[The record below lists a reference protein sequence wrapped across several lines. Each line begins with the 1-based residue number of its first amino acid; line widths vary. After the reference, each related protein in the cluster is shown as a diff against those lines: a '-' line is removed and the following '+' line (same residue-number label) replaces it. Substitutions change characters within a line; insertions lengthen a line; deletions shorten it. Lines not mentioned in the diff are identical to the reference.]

1 MNKREVTILSEDQE
15 SRFNQDIAAKIEE
28 LKSAYP
34 DITHGE
40 YWLSLENALRAEKFL
55 LEKIE
60 PLLDTPDHPRAN
72 PAYRRRINNF
82 SNRITDYIML
92 HPHAGMDEVSRACNI
107 KSKELEQIRQ
117 LQIAKHYLA
126 RCVTSVS
133 RDSSIIINEFDEMY
147 FFRPPKPAPGEENK
161 YWKAEELGVPAMLSG
176 AFVFSE
182 GAWSRIEPDWKKKEF
197 DETGEDF
204 CMLTTGSSIDRKYF
218 RGESNPLHY
227 LGLSYFL
234 EGIEKDIINSSRHE
248 VVHQV
253 DFLRSERR
261 GVNFILTE
269 VIAFR
274 IDGQMD
280 TPKNRKKSR
289 DRFREFINDHIKG
302 YLKKYEVADAE
313 EDKKTVEAFLAV
325 LDEAEKIIGFAR
337 TTSILLD
344 SLTLMEAADKLNRA
358 AGISYEI

>member
-1 MNKREVTILSEDQE
+1 MPDNPDNTE
-15 SRFNQDIAAKIEE
+15 SRSNQEITDRIER

-34 DITHGE
+34 DISRPE

-60 PLLDTPDHPRAN
+60 PLIDTPDHPRAN

-82 SNRITDYIML
+82 SDRITDYIML
-92 HPHAGMDEVSRACNI
+92 HPHAGTEEVGRACNI
-107 KSKELEQIRQ
+107 KLKELEQIKQ

-126 RCVTSVS
+126 RCVTSVG
-133 RDSSIIINEFDEMY
+133 RDASIIINEFDEMC
-147 FFRPPKPAPGEENK
+147 FFRPATPEPGEENK
-161 YWKAEELGVPAMLSG
+161 YWKTEELGVPAMLSG

-182 GAWSRIEPDWKKKEF
+182 EAWSRIEPDWKKNEF
-197 DETGEDF
+197 DEAGENF
-204 CMLTTGSSIDRKYF
+204 CMSITGRSIDRKYF

-234 EGIEKDIINSSRHE
+234 ERIKKDIISSSRHE
-248 VVHQV
+248 VIHQI
-253 DFLRSERR
+253 DFLKSERR
-261 GVNFILTE
+261 GVSLILTE

-280 TPKNRKKSR
+280 QPKNRKKLR

-302 YLKKYEVADAE
+302 YLEDYKAADVE
-313 EDKKTVEAFLAV
+313 EDKKTVDAFLAV
-325 LDEAEKIIGFAR
+325 LDEAEKAIGFAR

-344 SLTLMEAADKLNRA
+344 SLTLMEAADKLNKA